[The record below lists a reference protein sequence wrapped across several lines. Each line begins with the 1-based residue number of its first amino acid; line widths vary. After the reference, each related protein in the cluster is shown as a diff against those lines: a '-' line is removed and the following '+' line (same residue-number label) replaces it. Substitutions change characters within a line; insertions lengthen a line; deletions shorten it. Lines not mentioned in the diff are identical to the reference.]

1 MVKAWFYNPTD
12 EDQREPHQYEPN
24 RPVDL
29 ETLAELGVSYWHL
42 NPAKHESD
50 PELDAIREERGY
62 SYTDIIEVSK
72 DKLPGY
78 EDKIKMFFEEHMHSD
93 DEVRYILAGTGYFD
107 VRDREDRWIRI
118 ALDAGDAISLP
129 AGIYH
134 RFTLDSANYI
144 KAMRLFVGEPVWTPL
159 NRPQDDHPKRTEWV
173 RTYAAESAAAGGA
186 AGGAGARL

>member
-1 MVKAWFYNPTD
+1 M
-12 EDQREPHQYEPN
+12 E
-24 RPVDL
+24 L
-29 ETLAELGVSYWHL
+29 STLAELGVQYWRL
-42 NPAKHESD
+42 NPAKYESD
-50 PELDAIREERGY
+50 PELEKIREERGY
-62 SYTDIIEVSK
+62 SYQDIIEVSK
-72 DKLPGY
+72 EKLAGY

-93 DEVRYILAGTGYFD
+93 DEVRYILAGSGYFD

-134 RFTLDSANYI
+134 RFTLDSTNYI

-159 NRPQDDHPKRTEWV
+159 NRPQDEHPKRLA
-173 RTYAAESAAAGGA
+173 YLSSHDASSAAAA